1 MKKFLMLFILSM
13 ILPVTVS
20 SEIVEYRIDDFY
32 GEYYPISTAFG
43 RVNKDGTI
51 SPDSEDIDV
60 ETFIQNSM
68 QMQEELDHE
77 WLDTE
82 SDIYELLVK
91 IIKNAPDLAYDKTDN
106 YAEEIKDK
114 NPIVLENNGILIKNK
129 KVGSLTLARKLLYDT
144 CTYPFFELD
153 NTDIDGKREFMLFDL
168 DSVYKVAIGT
178 MGDYFVIRY
187 ITKDYSEIAP
197 HLNLS
202 SLQSNE
208 NDEDVTYSSFESLY
222 AYQDIEYEDIMRDR
236 EGFYGKRHKFRGEI
250 IQYEEVDDVA
260 SGLVI
265 RDGDLDQIYQVF
277 WPKLPEYRFLN
288 GDIVDIEGLLMG
300 LHSYERV
307 SGGYNTTPL
316 IAVEHIYIDG
326 EEY

>member
-1 MKKFLMLFILSM
+1 MKKFLMLFIVSM
-13 ILPVTVS
+13 ILPITVS
-20 SEIVEYRIDDFY
+20 AEIVEYRIDDFY
-32 GEYYPISTAFG
+32 GEYYPISIAFG

-60 ETFIQNSM
+60 ETLIQNSM
-68 QMQEELDHE
+68 QEDFDHE

-82 SDIYELLVK
+82 SNIYELLVK
-91 IIKNAPDLAYDKTDN
+91 IIKNTPDLAYDKTDN
-106 YAEEIKDK
+106 YEEAIKDK
-114 NPIVLENNGILIKNK
+114 NPIVLENNEILINNK
-129 KVGSLTLARKLLYDT
+129 EEGRLTSDDKLLYDI

-153 NTDIDGKREFMLFDL
+153 ITETDGKREFILFDL

-187 ITKDYSEIAP
+187 ITKDYGEIAP

-208 NDEDVTYSSFESLY
+208 DDEDITNPIFGSYFEYHEIS
-222 AYQDIEYEDIMRDR
+222 YEDIMRDR

-277 WPKLPEYRFLN
+277 WPKLPDYRFLK
-288 GDIVDIEGLLMG
+288 GDIVDVEGLLMG

-307 SGGYNTTPL
+307 AGGYNTTPL